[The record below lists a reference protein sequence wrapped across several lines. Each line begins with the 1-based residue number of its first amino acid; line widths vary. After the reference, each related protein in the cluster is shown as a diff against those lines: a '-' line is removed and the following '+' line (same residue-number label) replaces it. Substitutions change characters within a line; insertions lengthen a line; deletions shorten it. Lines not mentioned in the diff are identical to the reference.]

1 VRSLCLLLC
10 LPLCAQ
16 PPLDR
21 EIAKIAEAAGGTVG
35 VSALHLQS
43 GKVFGLRAAE
53 RFPMASVFKLPLA
66 MTILDRNGPGPLEV
80 RMKLEPSDIR
90 PFRSPIAERAP
101 HGGITL
107 TLEELVDATIVESD
121 NTAADVLLH
130 LLPGA
135 GVNAYLH
142 KLGIEGMR
150 VDRSEGQ
157 MALDYAG
164 VTGAP
169 PESEW
174 TLDWFKQ
181 AMSAVPPNLQREA
194 AQRALADD
202 RDTTTPDAAVKLL
215 RHLVEGKALPKSH
228 TDFLLDLM
236 RKTVPAA
243 ARIKA
248 GLPAGTVLAHRPG
261 TGGDNEGVNLCTND
275 VGIATLPNGNHLL
288 IAVFIKGSNKDL
300 ATREQSIAQI
310 TRALSDAWSH

>member
-1 VRSLCLLLC
+1 VRLLCLLIS
-10 LPLCAQ
+10 LPLFAAS
-16 PPLDR
+16 PLDSELAR
-21 EIAKIAEAAGGTVG
+21 IAEASGGTVG
-35 VSALHLQS
+35 IAALHLES
-43 GKVFGLRAAE
+43 GKTFEMRAKE

-80 RMKLEPSDIR
+80 RMKLEASDVR

-101 HGGITL
+101 RGGIVL

-121 NTAADVLLH
+121 NTAADVLLR

-135 GVNAYLH
+135 GVNGYLR
-142 KLGIEGMR
+142 KLGIDGMR

-164 VTGAP
+164 VTDP
-169 PESEW
+169 RPESEW

-181 AMSAVPPNLQREA
+181 AISAVPPIRQREA
-194 AQRALADD
+194 AQRALADN
-202 RDTTTPDAAVKLL
+202 RDTTTPDAALKLL
-215 RHLVEGKALPKSH
+215 QLFVQGKALPKDH
-228 TDFLLDLM
+228 TDFLLDRM

-248 GLPAGTVLAHRPG
+248 GLPSGTAVAHRPG

-275 VGIATLPNGNHLL
+275 IGIATLPNGNHLL
-288 IAVFIKGSNKDL
+288 LCVFLKGSNKDL
-300 ATREQSIAQI
+300 AAREQTIAQI
-310 TRALSDAWSH
+310 TKTIFDAWTH

>member
-1 VRSLCLLLC
+1 MRSLCFLLC

-16 PPLDR
+16 SPLDR
-21 EIAKIAEAAGGTVG
+21 EIAKVAEAAGGTVG
-35 VSALHLQS
+35 VSALHLES
-43 GKVFGLRAAE
+43 GKVFGLRATE

-121 NTAADVLLH
+121 NTAADLLLR

-157 MALDYAG
+157 MAIDYAG
-164 VTGAP
+164 VTDAP

-174 TLDWFKQ
+174 TLDWFTK
-181 AMSAVPPNLQREA
+181 AMSAVPPNRQREA
-194 AQRALADD
+194 AQRSLADD
-202 RDTTTPDAAVKLL
+202 RDTTTPDAALKLL
-215 RHLVEGKALPKSH
+215 RLFVEGKALPKGH

-236 RKTVPAA
+236 RKTVPGA
-243 ARIKA
+243 ARMKA
-248 GLPAGTVLAHRPG
+248 GLPTGTVLAHRPG
-261 TGGDNEGVNLCTND
+261 TGGDNERVNLCTND
-275 VGIATLPNGNHLL
+275 VGIVTMPNGNHLL
-288 IAVFIKGSNKDL
+288 VAVFIKGSNKDL

-310 TRALSDAWSH
+310 TRVIFDAWSH